1 MISVSNREWGERKFN
16 ENLVNKCSQ
25 DNNFSQILSKLI
37 VSRKFNDDEIY
48 TINNSKNVNFS
59 NVFKFNED
67 FNKSIDLVIKNIKN
81 KSKICILGDY
91 DVDGSCATALLIKFF
106 KSINHP
112 LFFYIPDRIKDGY
125 GPSIKLFK
133 KIISKSPKLIIMVDC
148 GSNSI
153 DAVNYLNENNI
164 DSLIIDHHQINK
176 PYPKANSIINPKKN
190 NGYIKYDYI
199 CATSL
204 TYFFLDLL
212 IDKLNIKT
220 NFILENFMI
229 YVLLATVCDVMPLRF
244 LNRLIA
250 IKTLNKFQLNDVT
263 PIKKIYEILDKKN
276 RISIDDLGYLIGPI
290 LNSGG
295 RLNKSNY
302 AAELL
307 STNNEKNMA
316 RIINK
321 LIKLNEQRKKIEQK
335 ILEEID
341 FSQIEKDNKNIIIIY
356 KLNLNEG
363 LIGIIAARLKEYFNK
378 PAIVITN
385 SNDFLK
391 GSARSIPNFDIGLA
405 INNALYQN
413 LIISGGGHKMA
424 AGFSLKKTKLKNFIN
439 HMNILYS
446 NVNINN
452 KKNLFFYESK
462 ISSTA
467 FNKDFYNEID
477 KLTPFGTDNNE
488 PLFLFE
494 KLKIIKT
501 KIVKKKH
508 ITNFFKSKN
517 GFLIKSI
524 SFNSANTKIGEYLLN
539 YKKEI
544 SVIGQIKENFW
555 NNKSS
560 LQLTV
565 RDLII

>member
-25 DNNFSQILSKLI
+25 DNNFSLILSKLI
-37 VSRKFNDDEIY
+37 VTRNFIDDEIY

-59 NVFKFNED
+59 NVFKFNSD

-91 DVDGSCATALLIKFF
+91 DVDGSCATALLIKFL
-106 KSINHP
+106 KSINQP

-148 GSNSI
+148 GSTSI

-176 PYPKANSIINPKKN
+176 PFPKANSIINPKKD
-190 NGYIKYDYI
+190 NGYIKYDYM

-244 LNRLIA
+244 LNRIIA
-250 IKTLNKFQLNDVT
+250 IKTLNKFQLNNVT
-263 PIKKIYEILDKKN
+263 PIKKIYEILDIKK

-295 RLNKSNY
+295 RLSKSNY
-302 AAELL
+302 AADLL
-307 STNNEKNMA
+307 STNNEKNMTSL
-316 RIINK
+316 INK

-341 FSQIEKDNKNIIIIY
+341 FNKIEKENKKIIIIY

-378 PAIVITN
+378 PVIVITN

-391 GSARSIPNFDIGLA
+391 GSARSTPNFDIGLA
-405 INNALYQN
+405 INNAFDQK

-424 AGFSLKKTKLKNFIN
+424 AGFSLKKSKLEDFIN
-439 HMNILYS
+439 GMNTLYS
-446 NVNINN
+446 KGNIDNE
-452 KKNLFFYESK
+452 KNLFFYESK
-462 ISSTA
+462 ISTTA
-467 FNKDFYNEID
+467 FNKDFYNEIN
-477 KLTPFGTDNNE
+477 KLTPFGTGNNE

-494 KLKIIKT
+494 KLKIVKA

-517 GFLIKSI
+517 GFLIQSI
-524 SFNSANTKIGEYLLN
+524 SFNSTNTKIGEYLLN

>member
-1 MISVSNREWGERKFN
+1 MISVSNKVWGERKFN

-25 DNNFSQILSKLI
+25 DNNFSQLLSKLI

-48 TINNSKNVNFS
+48 TINNSKKVNFS

-67 FNKSIDLVIKNIKN
+67 FNKSIDLVVKNIKN

-106 KSINHP
+106 KSIKHP

-133 KIISKSPKLIIMVDC
+133 KIITKSPKLIIMVDC
-148 GSNSI
+148 GSNSS

-176 PYPKANSIINPKKN
+176 PYPKANSIINPKKD
-190 NGYIKYDYI
+190 NGYIKYDYM

-250 IKTLNKFQLNDVT
+250 IKTLNKFQLNNVK
-263 PIKKIYEILDKKN
+263 PIKKIYEILDVKK

-295 RLNKSNY
+295 RLSKSNY
-302 AAELL
+302 ATELL
-307 STNNEKNMA
+307 STNNEKNMTS
-316 RIINK
+316 IINK

-335 ILEEID
+335 ILEEIN

-363 LIGIIAARLKEYFNK
+363 LIGIIAARLKEYFNR
-378 PAIVITN
+378 PVIVITN
-385 SNDFLK
+385 SNEFLK
-391 GSARSIPNFDIGLA
+391 GSARSITNFDIGLA
-405 INNALYQN
+405 INNAFDQK

-424 AGFSLKKTKLKNFIN
+424 AGFLLKKSKLEDFIN
-439 HMNILYS
+439 CINAFYSRGNIDD
-446 NVNINN
+446 
-452 KKNLFFYESK
+452 KRNLFFYESK

-467 FNKDFYNEID
+467 LNKDFYNEID
-477 KLTPFGTDNNE
+477 KLTPFGTSNNE

-494 KLKIIKT
+494 NLKIIKT

-517 GFLIKSI
+517 GFLIQSI
-524 SFNSANTKIGEYLLN
+524 SFNCTNTKIGEYLLN